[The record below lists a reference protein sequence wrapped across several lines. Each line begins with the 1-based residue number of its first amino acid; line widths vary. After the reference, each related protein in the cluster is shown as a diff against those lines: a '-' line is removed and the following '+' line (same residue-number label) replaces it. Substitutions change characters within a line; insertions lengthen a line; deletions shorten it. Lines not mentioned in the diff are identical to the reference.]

1 MKVPQAPDPSNW
13 KGKVAAMK
21 PNYLKVAMEGNGS
34 PSFFADGTDY
44 YMVGMGRS
52 AKMPLEKKP
61 TELQGVWEG
70 EIDAFFGGE
79 KLVEKVTT
87 MYAGKEL
94 KMHYQ
99 NHLEAVLVL
108 KGKGTIEDLGTGET
122 HQLAAGTMSAL
133 NAHDRHIVRPE
144 TDILTVCVFNPPVTG
159 REVHDEN
166 GAYPAEADMV
176 RTAELTS

>member
-1 MKVPQAPDPSNW
+1 MIVRKLTDIRKSDHNVKSDGWESARLL
-13 KGKVAAMK
+13 
-21 PNYLKVAMEGNGS
+21 LK
-34 PSFFADGTDY
+34 DD
-44 YMVGMGRS
+44 GMGFS
-52 AKMPLEKKP
+52 YH
-61 TELQGVWEG
+61 
-70 EIDAFFGGE
+70 
-79 KLVEKVTT
+79 VTT

-122 HQLAAGTMSAL
+122 HPLAAGTMYAL
-133 NAHDRHIVRPE
+133 NDHDRHIVRPE